1 MARDIKG
8 QQFAAVRTKIHE
20 VLQCLRPLGSHSP
33 SWKRWNRSQ
42 AQSFGK
48 AGQLLDPHGCTA
60 KCVKSRDV
68 EKVKGWKV
76 AQAGSLS
83 GLGALES
90 CSCTGRPEHSY
101 EATQSCSNEFVAWGW
116 RWFCGPS
123 RAGSQAS
130 TGSYEPSHSFEL
142 FIVIPYLVAG
152 AYRDRWRSPRVEAW
166 DLDFRC
172 FTLDIFR
179 YL

>member
-116 RWFCGPS
+116 RLFCGPS
-123 RAGSQAS
+123 RETQGVKRQLALTNHLILFSYSLFCCRRIPRPVAFS
-130 TGSYEPSHSFEL
+130 TSWGL
-142 FIVIPYLVAG
+142 
-152 AYRDRWRSPRVEAW
+152 R
-166 DLDFRC
+166 
-172 FTLDIFR
+172 
-179 YL
+179 